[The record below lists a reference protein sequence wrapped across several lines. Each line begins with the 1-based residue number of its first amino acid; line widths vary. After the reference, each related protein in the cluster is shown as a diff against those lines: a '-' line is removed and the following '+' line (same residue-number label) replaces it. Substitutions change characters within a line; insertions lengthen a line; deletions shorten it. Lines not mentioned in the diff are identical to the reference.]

1 MERTAIL
8 DPVTVRFKASFSF
21 TKENISFNELNISSA
36 QSHTGPVDTKFWQ
49 FVLFRTLL
57 HWITG
62 AQLLTVFLFDETNA
76 IDFLADNVSLWTN
89 LMRSWSGVAF
99 THNRSKIVGTFPA
112 IFHNQGIRN
121 VQLPPPE
128 KVHVLGLVVALN
140 VFL

>member
-21 TKENISFNELNISSA
+21 TKENISFNKLNISST

-62 AQLLTVFLFDETNA
+62 AQLLTVFLFDETNT
-76 IDFLADNVSLWTN
+76 IDFLADNVN
-89 LMRSWSGVAF
+89 L
-99 THNRSKIVGTFPA
+99 
-112 IFHNQGIRN
+112 
-121 VQLPPPE
+121 
-128 KVHVLGLVVALN
+128 
-140 VFL
+140 